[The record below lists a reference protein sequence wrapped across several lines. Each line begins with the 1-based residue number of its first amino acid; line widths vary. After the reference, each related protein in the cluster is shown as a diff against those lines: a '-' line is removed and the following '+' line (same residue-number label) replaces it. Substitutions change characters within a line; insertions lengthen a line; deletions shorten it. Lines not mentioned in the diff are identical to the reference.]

1 VKFAD
6 SIQGW
11 RRKWVYVKYESTD
24 AQEYGLAPLDASG
37 DIQRLQSWDAEASAE
52 EKAATNA
59 LIARI
64 QELQNTDGAELLGV
78 QIIAHFLSI
87 RIQPLQAQKNHM
99 WMYSTGSLPS
109 FL

>member
-52 EKAATNA
+52 EKAATDSPEKI
-59 LIARI
+59 LCGRI
-64 QELQNTDGAELLGV
+64 RVL
-78 QIIAHFLSI
+78 
-87 RIQPLQAQKNHM
+87 RIP
-99 WMYSTGSLPS
+99 TGSLPS